1 MSHIF
6 IALVTL
12 ALAAAPVRAAG
23 APAAPAPAA
32 PAFFAAGL
40 TAADAPNDEGRA
52 IDLSW
57 TKAPGD
63 TGGAAVFRG
72 YQILRA
78 EQAEGPFAEVGFAI
92 GGKTSFRDN
101 VAEGAVHYYRVRQLS
116 AAGAAESETVGPV
129 RAAAQWFDA
138 SRLNVL
144 IVTVLLAFLL
154 IWYIERAKKGE
165 ELFIRKIQGLDAID
179 EAVGRSTELGKPIL
193 YSFGLGEIRD
203 IVTVASLA
211 ILRQVATKCA
221 QHGTELL
228 VPNWDP
234 LVMAAA
240 QETVQQAYS
249 EPGRPDLYKEGNVSF
264 LTTDQFGYAAGV
276 DGMMLRQK
284 PGAVFLLGYF
294 YAEALLMSE
303 TGHSIGAIQIAGTT
317 AITQLPFFIASCDYT
332 LIGEEMLAASCY
344 LKRDPQMLGSLK
356 GEDFVKAALIIGFA
370 ALAVTGTVGVVLSRG
385 GHGGLASV
393 FQAIKDWFV
402 TA

>member
-1 MSHIF
+1 MVLA
-6 IALVTL
+6 ALL
-12 ALAAAPVRAAG
+12 LAAAPLLAAKA
-23 APAAPAPAA
+23 APAAAARPAPV
-32 PAFFAAGL
+32 FSAGL
-40 TAADAPNDEGRA
+40 QGEDTPNDEGRS
-52 IDLSW
+52 ITITW
-57 TKAPGD
+57 TKSPLDGGD
-63 TGGAAVFRG
+63 ATTFKG
-72 YQILRA
+72 YQVLRA
-78 EQAEGPFAEVGFAI
+78 EQPAGPFTEAGFVI
-92 GGKTSFRDN
+92 GGKTQYQDN
-101 VAEGAVHYYRVRQLS
+101 VDEGKPYYYRLRQL
-116 AAGAAESETVGPV
+116 AATDSSESEVIGPV
-129 RAAAQWFDA
+129 RATAQWFDR
-138 SRLNVL
+138 SRVNVL
-144 IVTVLLAFLL
+144 VLTVILSFLL

-211 ILRQVATKCA
+211 ILRQVAVKCA

-264 LTTDQFGYAAGV
+264 LTSDQFGYAAGV

-284 PGAVFLLGYF
+284 PGAVFFLGYF

-303 TGHSIGAIQIAGTT
+303 TGHSVGAIQIAGTT

-344 LKRDPQMLGSLK
+344 LKRDPQLLGSLK
-356 GEDFVKAALIIGFA
+356 GEDFVKAVLIWGFA
-370 ALAVTGTVGVVLSRG
+370 AMAVLGTVGMLMARG
-385 GHGGLASV
+385 GHAWLGGV
-393 FQAIKDWFV
+393 FQAIQNWFV

>member
-1 MSHIF
+1 VDEGKPYWYK
-6 IALVTL
+6 LRQ
-12 ALAAAPVRAAG
+12 LAA
-23 APAAPAPAA
+23 
-32 PAFFAAGL
+32 
-40 TAADAPNDEGRA
+40 TD
-52 IDLSW
+52 SSSS
-57 TKAPGD
+57 
-63 TGGAAVFRG
+63 
-72 YQILRA
+72 
-78 EQAEGPFAEVGFAI
+78 EVI
-92 GGKTSFRDN
+92 
-101 VAEGAVHYYRVRQLS
+101 
-116 AAGAAESETVGPV
+116 GPV
-129 RAAAQWFDA
+129 RASAQWFDR
-138 SRLNVL
+138 SRVNVL
-144 IVTVLLAFLL
+144 ALTIILTFLL
-154 IWYIERAKKGE
+154 VWYIERAKKGE

-211 ILRQVATKCA
+211 ILRQVAVRCA

-264 LTTDQFGYAAGV
+264 LTSDQFGYAAGV

-284 PGAVFLLGYF
+284 PGAVFFLGYF

-303 TGHSIGAIQIAGTT
+303 TGHSVGAIQIAGTT

-344 LKRDPQMLGSLK
+344 LKRDPQLLGSLK
-356 GEDFVKAALIIGFA
+356 GEDFVKAVLIWGFA
-370 ALAVTGTVGVVLSRG
+370 AMAVIGTISVLLAKG
-385 GHGGLASV
+385 GHGWLGGVFLAI
-393 FQAIKDWFV
+393 QNWFV

>member
-1 MSHIF
+1 
-6 IALVTL
+6 
-12 ALAAAPVRAAG
+12 VRA
-23 APAAPAPAA
+23 
-32 PAFFAAGL
+32 
-40 TAADAPNDEGRA
+40 T
-52 IDLSW
+52 
-57 TKAPGD
+57 
-63 TGGAAVFRG
+63 
-72 YQILRA
+72 
-78 EQAEGPFAEVGFAI
+78 
-92 GGKTSFRDN
+92 
-101 VAEGAVHYYRVRQLS
+101 
-116 AAGAAESETVGPV
+116 
-129 RAAAQWFDA
+129 AQWFDA

-144 IVTVLLAFLL
+144 ILTIILAFLL

-211 ILRQVATKCA
+211 ILRQVAVKCA

-264 LTTDQFGYAAGV
+264 LTSDQFGYAAGV

-284 PGAVFLLGYF
+284 PGAVFFLGYF

-344 LKRDPQMLGSLK
+344 LKRDPQLLGSLK
-356 GEDFVKAALIIGFA
+356 GEDFVKAVLIWGFAVLAITGTIGFF
-370 ALAVTGTVGVVLSRG
+370 LAQG
-385 GHGGLASV
+385 GHTGLSEV
-393 FQAIKDWFV
+393 FLAIKNWFV

>member
-1 MSHIF
+1 MKKIIMAS
-6 IALVTL
+6 LL
-12 ALAAAPVRAAG
+12 ALLVSPVRALEPPLDVKAVD
-23 APAAPAPAA
+23 
-32 PAFFAAGL
+32 
-40 TAADAPNDEGRA
+40 TPNDEGSSVT
-52 IDLSW
+52 ITW
-57 TKAPGD
+57 VKAAQDQGD
-63 TGGAAVFRG
+63 ATLFKG

-78 EQAEGPFAEVGFAI
+78 ENEKGPFTETGFVI
-92 GGKTSFRDN
+92 CGKTDFQDN
-101 VAEGAVHYYRVRQLS
+101 VEPQRSYYYKVRAVTAQDSSES
-116 AAGAAESETVGPV
+116 AMTGPV
-129 RAAAQWFDA
+129 AASAQWFDS
-138 SRLNVL
+138 SRANVL
-144 IVTVLLAFLL
+144 IFTVVLCFLI

-179 EAVGRSTELGKPIL
+179 EAVGRSTELGKPIMF
-193 YSFGLGEIRD
+193 SFGLGEIKD
-203 IVTVASLA
+203 IVTVAALA
-211 ILRQVATKCA
+211 ILRQVAVRCA

-264 LTTDQFGYAAGV
+264 LTSDQFGYAAGV

-284 PGAVFLLGYF
+284 PGAVFFMGYF

-344 LKRDPQMLGSLK
+344 LKKDPQMLGSLK
-356 GEDFVKAALIIGFA
+356 GEDFFKAALIIGFA
-370 ALAVTGTVGVVLSRG
+370 VMAVWGTVGYILNSAG
-385 GHGGLASV
+385 NPWMMGV
-393 FQAIKDWFV
+393 FQAVKNWFI
-402 TA
+402 TG

>member
-1 MSHIF
+1 
-6 IALVTL
+6 
-12 ALAAAPVRAAG
+12 
-23 APAAPAPAA
+23 
-32 PAFFAAGL
+32 
-40 TAADAPNDEGRA
+40 GRS
-52 IDLSW
+52 ITVSW
-57 TKAPGD
+57 TRSPLDAGD
-63 TGGAAVFRG
+63 ATAFKG
-72 YQILRA
+72 YQILRS
-78 EQAEGPFAEVGFAI
+78 EQPGGPFSEAGFVI
-92 GGKTSFRDN
+92 GGKTQYQDN
-101 VAEGAVHYYRVRQLS
+101 VDEGKPYYYRLRQL
-116 AAGAAESETVGPV
+116 AATDSSESEVIGPV
-129 RAAAQWFDA
+129 RATAQWFDR
-138 SRLNVL
+138 SRVNVL
-144 IVTVLLAFLL
+144 VLTVILSFLL

-211 ILRQVATKCA
+211 ILRQVAVKCA

-264 LTTDQFGYAAGV
+264 LTSDQFGYAAGV

-284 PGAVFLLGYF
+284 PGAVFFLGYF

-303 TGHSIGAIQIAGTT
+303 TGHSVGAIQIAGTT

-344 LKRDPQMLGSLK
+344 LKRDPQLLGSLK
-356 GEDFVKAALIIGFA
+356 GEDFVKAVLIWGFA
-370 ALAVTGTVGVVLSRG
+370 AMAVLGTVGMLMARG
-385 GHGGLASV
+385 GHAWLGGV
-393 FQAIKDWFV
+393 FQAIQNWFV

>member
-1 MSHIF
+1 MKKIIMAS
-6 IALVTL
+6 LL
-12 ALAAAPVRAAG
+12 ALLVSPIRALESPLDVKAVD
-23 APAAPAPAA
+23 
-32 PAFFAAGL
+32 
-40 TAADAPNDEGRA
+40 TPNDEGKSITITWA
-52 IDLSW
+52 
-57 TKAPGD
+57 KAAQDQGD
-63 TGGAAVFRG
+63 ATLFKG

-78 EQAEGPFAEVGFAI
+78 ENEKGPFTEAGFAI
-92 GGKTSFRDN
+92 CGKTDFQDN
-101 VAEGAVHYYRVRQLS
+101 VEPQRPYYYKVMAVS
-116 AAGAAESETVGPV
+116 AQDSSESATAGPV
-129 RAAAQWFDA
+129 TASAQWFDS
-138 SRLNVL
+138 SRANVL
-144 IVTVLLAFLL
+144 IFTVILCFLI

-179 EAVGRSTELGKPIL
+179 EAVGRSTELGKPIMF
-193 YSFGLGEIRD
+193 SFGLGEIKD
-203 IVTVASLA
+203 IVTVAALA
-211 ILRQVATKCA
+211 ILRQVAVRCA

-264 LTTDQFGYAAGV
+264 LTSDQFGYAAGV

-284 PGAVFLLGYF
+284 PGAVFFMGYF

-344 LKRDPQMLGSLK
+344 LKKDPQMLGSLK
-356 GEDFVKAALIIGFA
+356 GEDFFKASLIIGFA
-370 ALAVTGTVGVVLSRG
+370 FLAVWGTAGYILQKTGNPWMMNI
-385 GHGGLASV
+385 
-393 FQAIKDWFV
+393 FKIIQNWFI
-402 TA
+402 TG

>member
-1 MSHIF
+1 MKKLSMV
-6 IALVTL
+6 LTL
-12 ALAAAPVRAAG
+12 ACLLSPARALEPPVDVKAVD
-23 APAAPAPAA
+23 
-32 PAFFAAGL
+32 
-40 TAADAPNDEGRA
+40 TPNDEGSS
-52 IDLSW
+52 ITVSW
-57 TKAPGD
+57 GRSPQDQGD
-63 TGGAAVFRG
+63 ATVFKG

-78 EQAEGPFAEVGFAI
+78 ENDKGPFTEAGFVI
-92 GGKTSFRDN
+92 CGKNDFRDN
-101 VAEGAVHYYRVRQLS
+101 VENHKSYYYQVRAVAFPDSSDAVL
-116 AAGAAESETVGPV
+116 TGPV
-129 RAAAQWFDA
+129 AATAQWFDS
-138 SRLNVL
+138 SRTNVL
-144 IVTVLLAFLL
+144 ILTIILCFLI

-179 EAVGRSTELGKPIL
+179 EAVGRSTELGKPIMF
-193 YSFGLGEIRD
+193 SFGLGEIKD
-203 IVTVASLA
+203 IVTVAALA
-211 ILRQVATKCA
+211 ILRQVAVRCA

-264 LTTDQFGYAAGV
+264 LTSDQFGYAAGV

-284 PGAVFLLGYF
+284 PGAVFFMGYF

-344 LKRDPQMLGSLK
+344 LKKDPQLLGSLK
-356 GEDFVKAALIIGFA
+356 GEDFVKAFLIIGFA
-370 ALAVTGTVGVVLSRG
+370 LMALWGTAGYILNNAG
-385 GHGGLASV
+385 NPWMMNV
-393 FQAIKDWFV
+393 FQAVKNWFI
-402 TA
+402 TG